1 MLEDDLI
8 MSIMLGRG
16 NTWCTSDHIYFTRYI
31 DTSSSFYQ
39 DIHQDQDTPDSKQT
53 TSQSA
58 LEQWWSLVHARC
70 AQKGVNFHSTLWVC
84 KDLRHSDT
92 IHAGSCERHVPP
104 RDTWHVTAVP
114 GVTRLV
120 TCVTV
125 GVSSQLWRNTR
136 QLVAPP
142 IIQGLKE
149 ASIFW

>member
-70 AQKGVNFHSTLWVC
+70 AQKGVNFHSTLCVC
-84 KDLRHSDT
+84 QKTCDTAALSAQDLVSGT
-92 IHAGSCERHVPP
+92 C
-104 RDTWHVTAVP
+104 HVTRDSCA
-114 GVTRLV
+114 GRDETLV

-125 GVSSQLWRNTR
+125 WVSSQLWRNTR